1 MRLCDLCR
9 RHTLGH
15 CQSNLAPAQQSCIW
29 VRSDCSDNAPMHAK
43 IDGYLRSNLV
53 VNSLV
58 VTVEREQR
66 QLMNAESKGS
76 RLEAEAVEARAIKQ
90 DMMQTMPTG
99 QVWLV

>member
-1 MRLCDLCR
+1 M
-9 RHTLGH
+9 
-15 CQSNLAPAQQSCIW
+15 
-29 VRSDCSDNAPMHAK
+29 
-43 IDGYLRSNLV
+43 
-53 VNSLV
+53 NSLV

-90 DMMQTMPTG
+90 GMMQTMPTG